1 MENIKKKSVKKEYP
15 KDLAPY
21 IVEFGAGDQV
31 NPYIT
36 YAGLLY
42 LLTKYEKENETKI
55 SMITDAVILT
65 NENTDMLEMYKLWN
79 TSPLFVAK
87 VVNSDNKILAT
98 GYGDANESNS
108 GMVKLHKIRLAE
120 TRAKARA
127 LRELLRVEY
136 VALDEIEQGVV
147 NKKVGNE
154 KERASIKEVYESL
167 SKRIDEA
174 DTEFK
179 LKKLGEDIRKQKEM
193 GLIDSEATAE
203 LAERFSNKLLE
214 VKGDGE
220 QE

>member
-1 MENIKKKSVKKEYP
+1 MKNTKKEYP
-15 KDLAPY
+15 KELDPY
-21 IVEFGAGDQV
+21 IVEFGNGKDV
-31 NPYIT
+31 NQYIT
-36 YAGLLY
+36 YAGLLH
-42 LLTKYEKENETKI
+42 LLTKYEKDNEVKI
-55 SMITDAVILT
+55 SLITDAVILS
-65 NENTDMLEMYKLWN
+65 NENTDMLEMHKLWSAN
-79 TSPLFVAK
+79 PIFVAK
-87 VVNSDNKILAT
+87 AVSQDNKILAT
-98 GYGDANESNS
+98 GYGDANETNS
-108 GMVKLHKIRLAE
+108 GMVKQHKIRLAE